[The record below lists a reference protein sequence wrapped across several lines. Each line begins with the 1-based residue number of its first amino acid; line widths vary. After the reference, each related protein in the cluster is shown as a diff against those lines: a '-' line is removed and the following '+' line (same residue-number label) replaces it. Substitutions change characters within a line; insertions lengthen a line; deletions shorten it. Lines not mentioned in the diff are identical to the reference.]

1 MKKFLDFIVSLALN
15 LIWFSFWL
23 YSLVI
28 STNIPVRISET
39 QFTTTIGLMVGFLLV
54 MSIYLL
60 KFSKMPKLSCTFFIV
75 EMLLWFISFKD
86 DSLVI
91 IQTPSDVMN
100 SNIAATGLLVTTIL
114 LFFAYRR
121 VVVLK
126 KLKRKN
132 KLKTISDRRKEI
144 TSSDD
149 ENKKAS

>member
-1 MKKFLDFIVSLALN
+1 MKIFFDFIVNLALN

-39 QFTTTIGLMVGFLLV
+39 QFTTTVGLMVGFLFI

-60 KFSKMPKLSCTFFIV
+60 KFSKIPKLSCTFLIL

-86 DSLVI
+86 YSLVI

-100 SNIAATGLLVTTIL
+100 SNIAATGLFVTIIL

-132 KLKTISDRRKEI
+132 KLKTISNRRKE
-144 TSSDD
+144 TLSSDD

>member
-1 MKKFLDFIVSLALN
+1 MKRFFDFIVSLALN
-15 LIWFSFWL
+15 LIWVSFWL

-28 STNIPVRISET
+28 STNIPIRISET
-39 QFTTTIGLMVGFLLV
+39 QFTTTVGLMVGFLLV

-60 KFSKMPKLSCTFFIV
+60 KFSKIPKLSCTFLIL

-121 VVVLK
+121 VIVLK

-132 KLKTISDRRKEI
+132 KLKTISDRRKESL
-144 TSSDD
+144 SSND

>member
-1 MKKFLDFIVSLALN
+1 MKRFFDFIVSLALN

-28 STNIPVRISET
+28 STNIPIRISET
-39 QFTTTIGLMVGFLLV
+39 QFTTTVGLMVGFLLV

-60 KFSKMPKLSCTFFIV
+60 KFSKIPKLSCTFLIL

-121 VVVLK
+121 VIVLK

-132 KLKTISDRRKEI
+132 KLKTISDRRKESL
-144 TSSDD
+144 SSND